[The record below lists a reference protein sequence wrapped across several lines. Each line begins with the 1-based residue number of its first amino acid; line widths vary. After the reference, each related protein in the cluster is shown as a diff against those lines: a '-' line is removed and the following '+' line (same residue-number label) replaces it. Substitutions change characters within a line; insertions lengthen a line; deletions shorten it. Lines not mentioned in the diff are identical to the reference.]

1 MPCFTM
7 LCGVPASGKSRFARF
22 FLEANPDTVL
32 ISSDACIEEIAR
44 AEGVSYQQAYAS
56 HAAEVADL
64 IRTHALSAMARDLDV
79 LWDQTNLTREK
90 RADILAL
97 VPAHYRRIAMAF
109 EAPQSVLAERLTQ
122 REELNPR
129 EIPAS
134 VLAAQQAIY
143 LRPDSSEGFDEVRLT
158 RAPRLH
164 LQAPA

>member
-44 AEGVSYQQAYAS
+44 TEGLSYQQSYAA

-64 IRTHALSAMARDLDV
+64 IRERAIMAMDRDLDV
-79 LWDQTNLTREK
+79 LWDQTNLTPQK

-109 EAPQSVLAERLTQ
+109 EAPQAVLAERLAQ
-122 REELNPR
+122 REQSNPR

-143 LRPDSSEGFDEVRLT
+143 LRPDTSEGFDEVRLT
-158 RAPRLH
+158 RAPQFH